1 MKRSKRYLHLLS
13 KVKHATYPPKE
24 AVMLLT
30 QMATA
35 KFVETTE
42 AHIRLNL
49 DPKYSDQQVRA
60 TVLLPHGTGKA
71 IRIAVITKQSN
82 IEGADLVGSEDLCER
97 ISRSSI
103 DFDCLI
109 ATPDMMPAVAKLG
122 KILGPRGL
130 MPSPKSGTVT
140 TNVAEAIQAFRKGQI
155 EYRTDKTGIIHVP
168 FGRVSFDPEDLYA
181 NLVAIKQS
189 VEANKPSGA
198 SGQYWKS
205 FVIATTMSPAIRL
218 DMQQWI

>member
-1 MKRSKRYLHLLS
+1 MKRSKRYLSALS
-13 KVKHATYPPKE
+13 QVKSSWYAPKE
-24 AVMLLT
+24 AIDVLKRI
-30 QMATA
+30 ATA
-35 KFVETTE
+35 KFIETAE

-60 TVLLPHGTGKA
+60 SVVLPKGTGKS
-71 IRIAVITKQSN
+71 IRIAVITKQTD
-82 IEGADLVGSEDLCER
+82 IEGADLIGSEDLCER
-97 ISRSSI
+97 IANSQI

-140 TNVAEAIQAFRKGQI
+140 TNVASAIKAFRSGQI

-168 FGRVSFDPEDLYA
+168 FGRINFDTEDLYA

-189 VEANKPSGA
+189 IETNKPSGA

-205 FVIATTMSPAIRL
+205 FVIATTMSPSIGL